1 MGKTPD
7 PKPPCARRGLDAARA
22 KASGRGATRRRDP
35 AVSVVLAVAV
45 EVARVARVVRHALY
59 WGGGSSSRS
68 GRARERLDSLGRIG
82 PRAPGGT
89 SERVRR
95 ADPGARLQPEEEV
108 GEEEDEHPV
117 RLVLPRELDE
127 RGVGFHGLAELR
139 HAPVEGF
146 LRLELAFDLHA
157 LDRCW
162 HLRFYLDGRI
172 SWRSWRRGL
181 DGARRGSLGGSW
193 RRSLATEIWS
203 ITDAVRTHLRTT
215 SATLASTTAPP
226 PFVGVAPRL
235 RGAPSTHAR
244 SARDPSL
251 SGRRRGRS
259 SRAPARPRGW
269 TCACG

>member
-59 WGGGSSSRS
+59 WGGFRRRGPGARASASTLSVESVRAPRGERASASVARTPARASSQKRKWEKKRTNIQCGSFSHANWTNAGLAFTGLRSSDTLPWKDFSVSSSRS
-68 GRARERLDSLGRIG
+68 TSTPLTGAGIFAFIWTGGSLG
-82 PRAPGGT
+82 
-89 SERVRR
+89 S
-95 ADPGARLQPEEEV
+95 
-108 GEEEDEHPV
+108 
-117 RLVLPRELDE
+117 
-127 RGVGFHGLAELR
+127 
-139 HAPVEGF
+139 
-146 LRLELAFDLHA
+146 
-157 LDRCW
+157 
-162 HLRFYLDGRI
+162 
-172 SWRSWRRGL
+172 SWRRG
-181 DGARRGSLGGSW
+181 ARGGSLGGSW